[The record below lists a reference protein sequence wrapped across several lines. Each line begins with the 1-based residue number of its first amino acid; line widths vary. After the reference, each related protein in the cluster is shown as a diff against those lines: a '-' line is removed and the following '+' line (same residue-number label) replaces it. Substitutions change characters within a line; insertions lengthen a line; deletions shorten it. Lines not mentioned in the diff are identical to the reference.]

1 MSTLEQAY
9 QSVYKESVQDQQT
22 IADLLRQQITKS
34 APEFV
39 SLEYTNSKG
48 EKSNQTINVGV
59 SYQNVLENSL
69 NQLASID
76 KEAIKQEATSKGL
89 DPSLVDTAV
98 NEIEGSL
105 SRSLSRPEQ
114 VEIGDVSNF
123 DTLSK
128 GIKVHRVSGELYL
141 SGLVR
146 SKTVITPGTY
156 KEVKSRPLTLVK
168 KLIEKQLMFNKYRMF
183 KLTPDQIHQVSSE
196 GKTLSIS

>member
-9 QSVYKESVQDQQT
+9 QKVYEGVEDQQAL
-22 IADLLRQQITKS
+22 ADLIRQQVTRS

-48 EKSNQTINVGV
+48 ETSKQTINVGV
-59 SYQNVLENSL
+59 SYQNVLESSL
-69 NQLASID
+69 NQLAALNRD
-76 KEAIKQEATSKGL
+76 TVRQEAESKGL
-89 DPSLVDTAV
+89 DPNLVDTAIS
-98 NEIEGSL
+98 EIEGSL

-114 VEIGDVSNF
+114 VEVADVSNYEN
-123 DTLSK
+123 LSK
-128 GIKVHRVSGELYL
+128 GIKMHRTTGELYL

-168 KLIEKQLMFNKYRMF
+168 KLIEKDLMFNKYRMF
-183 KLTPDQIHQVSSE
+183 KLAPTQIHQVSSE
-196 GKTLSIS
+196 GKTLVIS

>member
-9 QSVYKESVQDQQT
+9 KKVYSESTEDQHSVAS
-22 IADLLRQQITKS
+22 LLRQQITKS

-39 SLEYTNSKG
+39 SLEYTSSKG
-48 EKSNQTINVGV
+48 ETSKQTINVGV

-69 NQLASID
+69 NQLAAID
-76 KEAIKQEATSKGL
+76 KESIKQEASSKGL
-89 DPSLVDTAV
+89 DTALVDTAV
-98 NEIEGSL
+98 VEIEGSL

-114 VEIGDVSNF
+114 MDIADVSNF
-123 DTLSK
+123 ETLSK
-128 GIKVHRVSGELYL
+128 GIKMNRATGELFL

-168 KLIEKQLMFNKYRMF
+168 KLIEKHLMFNKYRMF
-183 KLTPDQIHQVSSE
+183 KLSPQQIHQVSSE
-196 GKTLSIS
+196 GKTLTIN

>member
-1 MSTLEQAY
+1 MNTLETAY
-9 QSVYKESVQDQQT
+9 QKVLEGTEDQHS

-48 EKSNQTINVGV
+48 ETSKQTINVGV

-69 NQLASID
+69 NQLAAMDLES
-76 KEAIKQEATSKGL
+76 IKQQASDKGL
-89 DPSLVDTAV
+89 DPSLVETAV
-98 NEIEGSL
+98 SEIEGSL

-114 VEIGDVSNF
+114 VDIADVSNF
-123 DTLSK
+123 ENLSK
-128 GIKVHRVSGELYL
+128 GIKMHRVTGELYL

-168 KLIEKQLMFNKYRMF
+168 KLIEKDLMFNKYRMF
-183 KLTPDQIHQVSSE
+183 KLAPAQIHQVSSE
-196 GKTLSIS
+196 GKTLIIN